1 MSCNDFWNGFEK
13 AAGLV
18 DASKAVIKKVN
29 FLEKTP
35 KFIGKVA
42 PVKKPIS
49 EYEQLWKAHDLAK
62 AKPKPAPSPTLNY
75 GKGGNAAMT
84 PPPPKVT
91 VDKNRIDHALKGGYS
106 DTQMRRA
113 GMPS

>member
-35 KFIGKVA
+35 KFIGKV
-42 PVKKPIS
+42 PPIKKPVS
-49 EYEQLWKAHDLAK
+49 EYEQMWKAHDLAK
-62 AKPKPAPSPTLNY
+62 TKPKAPSPPLDY
-75 GKGGNAAMT
+75 AKGGNVGMAAT
-84 PPPPKVT
+84 PAKPT
-91 VDKNRIDHALKGGYS
+91 IDKSRIAHATKGGYS